1 MKEDLIKALNIVL
14 FRQGMSWDFG
24 PNLISLLGY
33 YSPEDGL
40 PEEIQ
45 KESERFQIM
54 VERDIKR
61 TFLINCLGNDNDNGM
76 DDRKLKLLE
85 ELVEPIDQPDIVKL
99 ISYVRSRA
107 KLSGDLEYLDK

>member
-1 MKEDLIKALNIVL
+1 
-14 FRQGMSWDFG
+14 MSWDFA

-61 TFLINCLGNDNDNGM
+61 TFLINCLGNDNGM

-85 ELVEPIDQPDIVKL
+85 ELVDPIDQADIVKL

-107 KLSGDLEYLDK
+107 QLSGDLEYLNK